1 MNIFDPNTDIK
12 SITIVGVGG
21 TGAQV
26 ARTVGRIA
34 YDMQRSRRHAPEI
47 VLIDP
52 DTIFD
57 LGCYPVLHIRLFAA
71 DFP

>member
-1 MNIFDPNTDIK
+1 MTGVFDPNLYIK
-12 SITIVGVGG
+12 TVTIVGVGG

-52 DTIFD
+52 DTVEEKNV
-57 LGCYPVLHIRLFAA
+57 GRQLFS
-71 DFP
+71 PSMLQT